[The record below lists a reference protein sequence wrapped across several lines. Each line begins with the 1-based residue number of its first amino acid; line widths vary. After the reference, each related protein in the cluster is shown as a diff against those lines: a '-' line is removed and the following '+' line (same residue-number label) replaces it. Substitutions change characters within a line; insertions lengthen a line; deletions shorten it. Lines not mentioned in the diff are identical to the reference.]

1 MNSIIN
7 SHEGNNYNMKKEK
20 FYNDVNTERTT
31 HKITQR
37 DIYQK

>member
-1 MNSIIN
+1 MNSIMN
-7 SHEGNNYNMKKEK
+7 SHERNNYNIKKEK